1 MRIKKAL
8 PTGGQLRAAK
18 KKLNTAMPG
27 GNPGVKK
34 PIARK
39 PAMPVAGKPIA
50 KLPGLPG
57 GNPRAIGKPIATATP
72 TRKKKPLPTFPR
84 KAR

>member
-1 MRIKKAL
+1 MRI
-8 PTGGQLRAAK
+8 TK

-34 PIARK
+34 PVARK
-39 PAMPVAGKPIA
+39 PAMPTAGKPIA

-57 GNPRAIGKPIATATP
+57 GNPSGRKKRLPTALPTL
-72 TRKKKPLPTFPR
+72 TRKR
-84 KAR
+84 SQ